1 MPLQASMRRGTR
13 LDEKTNVSELL
24 INIVN
29 NNKPKALIGLSQN
42 GNVVGCSCLG

>member
-1 MPLQASMRRGTR
+1 VPLQASVRRGAR
-13 LDEKTNVSELL
+13 LDGKTNASELL

-42 GNVVGCSCLG
+42 GKVVGCSRLG